1 VVFVLGNCRLRGGQ
15 VPCGVVPLF
24 RSRNRFSIPT
34 LRLGPVIIAA
44 VLGLVIA
51 GLVALAVLEPR
62 PPLRHFEVP
71 VPNERLAR

>member
-1 VVFVLGNCRLRGGQ
+1 
-15 VPCGVVPLF
+15 VPLF

>member
-1 VVFVLGNCRLRGGQ
+1 
-15 VPCGVVPLF
+15 
-24 RSRNRFSIPT
+24 
-34 LRLGPVIIAA
+34 VIIAA